1 MKLFIKKL
9 FYKIKIFYRS
19 IFFLKYNHKK
29 NFLCIKNK
37 SIIFNQIPI
46 INLENDKGWKFESQ
60 NSELISYTGLKHYSE
75 KTKYPLIESW
85 LKIKNTT
92 YSPNDFFINEQF
104 KNIYPNIKK
113 KKIIY
118 NEKIYVLPYYT
129 SVFGHFAGDILG
141 SVLYY
146 LKFKINEDK
155 LLLITPSKLWD
166 DFLEEIFPNKIY
178 FINPKI
184 ALQNN
189 IIFPN
194 SLILP
199 RMNTVQNYIL
209 AKNILN
215 NYLINNYEPKKNIFI
230 TSGRN
235 ERISNI
241 GEVINFFQEMNY
253 EIVYPDKTPIKELL
267 LKIKYSKI
275 LISEKASIINNIHL
289 CRDSH
294 YYILSSKNEIIND
307 NKKFCYAG
315 IYKSLHKGLYEDI
328 FCDDDPALQNNI
340 PYKNRIKVDIKLLK
354 EKFNNN

>member
-1 MKLFIKKL
+1 
-9 FYKIKIFYRS
+9 
-19 IFFLKYNHKK
+19 
-29 NFLCIKNK
+29 
-37 SIIFNQIPI
+37 
-46 INLENDKGWKFESQ
+46 
-60 NSELISYTGLKHYSE
+60 
-75 KTKYPLIESW
+75 
-85 LKIKNTT
+85 
-92 YSPNDFFINEQF
+92 
-104 KNIYPNIKK
+104 
-113 KKIIY
+113 
-118 NEKIYVLPYYT
+118 
-129 SVFGHFAGDILG
+129 
-141 SVLYY
+141 
-146 LKFKINEDK
+146 
-155 LLLITPSKLWD
+155 
-166 DFLEEIFPNKIY
+166 LEEIFPKKI
-178 FINPKI
+178 FFVNPKT

-189 IIFPN
+189 IIFHN

-199 RMNTVQNYIL
+199 RMNTIQNYIL

-215 NYLINNYEPKKNIFI
+215 NYLINNSELQRNIFI

-241 GEVINFFQEMNY
+241 EEVINFFQKINY

-275 LISEKASIINNIHL
+275 LISEKASLINNIHL

-340 PYKNRIKVDIKLLK
+340 PYKNRIKVDINLLK

>member
-1 MKLFIKKL
+1 M
-9 FYKIKIFYRS
+9 
-19 IFFLKYNHKK
+19 
-29 NFLCIKNK
+29 
-37 SIIFNQIPI
+37 
-46 INLENDKGWKFESQ
+46 
-60 NSELISYTGLKHYSE
+60 
-75 KTKYPLIESW
+75 
-85 LKIKNTT
+85 
-92 YSPNDFFINEQF
+92 
-104 KNIYPNIKK
+104 
-113 KKIIY
+113 
-118 NEKIYVLPYYT
+118 
-129 SVFGHFAGDILG
+129 
-141 SVLYY
+141 
-146 LKFKINEDK
+146 
-155 LLLITPSKLWD
+155 LITPSKLWD

-178 FINPKI
+178 FVNPKI

-189 IIFPN
+189 IIFPY

-289 CRDSH
+289 CRDNH
-294 YYILSSKNEIIND
+294 YYILSSKNEIIDD
-307 NKKFCYAG
+307 NKKFSYAG

-328 FCDDDPALQNNI
+328 FCDDDPISQNNI
-340 PYKNRIKVDIKLLK
+340 PFKNRIRVDIKLLK
-354 EKFNNN
+354 EKIQ